1 MKTMTI
7 TILSLWDTSQ
17 HEYDVVTDETD
28 PEAILETVFIRQQ
41 DDTKDVPD
49 IPSMCAGDV
58 VSINGTR
65 FLCMSQG
72 WKRLTLE
79 LYLQWTVS
87 YPLERMRLAW
97 KTNGR
102 MFF

>member
-49 IPSMCAGDV
+49 IPSMCAGDI
-58 VSINGTR
+58 VSINSTKNTTKNR
-65 FLCMSQG
+65 
-72 WKRLTLE
+72 TLRS
-79 LYLQWTVS
+79 VS
-87 YPLERMRLAW
+87 HI
-97 KTNGR
+97 NIII
-102 MFF
+102 